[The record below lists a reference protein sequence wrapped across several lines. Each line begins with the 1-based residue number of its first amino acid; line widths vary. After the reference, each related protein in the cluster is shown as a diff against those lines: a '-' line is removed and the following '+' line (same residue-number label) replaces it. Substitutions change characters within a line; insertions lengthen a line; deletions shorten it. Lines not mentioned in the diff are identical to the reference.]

1 MGKFEKGRVNRE
13 EAELEKAFRDMTKQ
27 PKNKK
32 AASGKSKNKPN
43 SKKVIL
49 LVCSLVL
56 VLLAAVVGI
65 SIAASMPPADD
76 GLILPNAYAAGINL
90 GGMTP
95 EEAKNALSLAT
106 HDTYSA
112 QDMVITLPEEELRL
126 TPGDTGIQLD
136 VDAAVEALY
145 QYGRTGTAKEQKAAR
160 EAAKTTD
167 YVLDLIPYLSLNT
180 GYIQEVMDQLEEKY
194 NTALLQPSAAVS
206 CDQPSL
212 KAEDISED
220 VEHQVLT
227 VTLGVPESAL
237 DIDALYGNI
246 LDAYNINTFAVSMEF
261 TVLQPD
267 QPDLEALYEQYCVE
281 PVDASFDPETY
292 DVIPETYGYSFDLE
306 ALKLLVSQAQP
317 GEAVEI
323 KLDYVVPTVLAKD
336 LEGTLYQD
344 LLGKCE
350 AYQYSSPNRIA
361 NLNQA
366 CKTLNG
372 MIILPGATF
381 SYNKALGERT
391 EERGY
396 KMAGTYVDGVS
407 VNTVG
412 GGICQVSSV
421 LYNCVM
427 QADFEIVERYN
438 HMFNTG
444 YLPLGTDATV
454 SWGTLDFK
462 FKNTSNYPVRIEAV
476 SDNGRVSIKLYGTD
490 EKDYYVVV
498 KNEILKT
505 HTPSTVYKTMEK
517 NNPDGHED
525 GDVIQTSYTG
535 YDVKTYRYKYDK
547 VTDELVEVVYEDFS
561 DYNKRD
567 KIICKIESD
576 EPTVPETTVP
586 EETTPEVTQPEVTE
600 PEVTEPQVTEPE
612 VTEPQ
617 ITEPETTVPDSTTEG
632 DFDAG
637 TPGIGGVV
645 DGEGEG

>member
-1 MGKFEKGRVNRE
+1 MGKFEKGRGNRE

-32 AASGKSKNKPN
+32 PASGGTKKESKSKKI
-43 SKKVIL
+43 IL
-49 LVCSLVL
+49 IACSLAL
-56 VLLAAVVGI
+56 VLLVAVVGI
-65 SIAASMPPADD
+65 SIASSATPADD

-126 TPGDTGIQLD
+126 SPGDTGIQLD

-167 YVLDLIPYLSLNT
+167 YVLDLIPYLCLDT
-180 GYIQEVMDQLEEKY
+180 GYVRDVMDQLEEKY
-194 NTALLQPSAAVS
+194 NTALIQPSATIS
-206 CDQPSL
+206 CERPSL
-212 KAEDISED
+212 KPEDVSEDI
-220 VEHQVLT
+220 EHQVLT
-227 VTLGVPESAL
+227 VTLGTPESAL

-246 LDAYNINTFAVSMEF
+246 LDAYNTNTFAVSMEF

-267 QPDLEALYEQYCVE
+267 QPDVDALYDQYTVG
-281 PVDASFDPETY
+281 PMDASFDTETY
-292 DVIPETYGYSFDLE
+292 DVIPETYGYGFDLE
-306 ALKLLVSQAQP
+306 ALKQLISEAKP
-317 GEAVEI
+317 GESVEI
-323 KLDYVVPTVLAKD
+323 TLDYIVPAILAKD
-336 LEGTLYQD
+336 LEGTLFQD

-350 AYQYSSPNRIA
+350 AYQYSMPNRIT

-396 KMAGTYVDGVS
+396 KMSGTYVDGVS
-407 VNTVG
+407 VDTVG

-462 FKNTSNYPVRIEAV
+462 FKNTSNYPIRIEAV
-476 SDNGRVSIKLYGTD
+476 SDNGRVAIKLYGTD

-517 NNPDGHED
+517 DNPDGHED

-547 VTDELVEVVYEDFS
+547 VTDELIKVVYEDFS

-576 EPTVPETTVP
+576 EPTVPETTIP
-586 EETTPEVTQPEVTE
+586 EETVPEVTE
-600 PEVTEPQVTEPE
+600 PEVTEPEVTEPE
-612 VTEPQ
+612 VTEP
-617 ITEPETTVPDSTTEG
+617 EETVPDTTTEG

-637 TPGIGGVV
+637 TPGIGGTV
-645 DGEGEG
+645 DGEG